1 MLRALEEVSG
11 VTNLPLSLDSSYV
24 EVLEAALRNYP
35 GRALVNS
42 VSLETE
48 KFEKLL
54 PIVAKYGAMFI
65 LLPLSD
71 AGLPKDIE
79 EKKEIIHKI
88 YDRALSLGMCKEDIV
103 VDGLVA
109 TVGAN
114 PKAALETLETIRYCK
129 ENGFAT
135 ICGLS
140 NISFAMPERSFVNT
154 AFLTLAIQAGLTMLL
169 QSFPGT
175 SDELCFAADLLLN
188 KEEAALRYI
197 EYAGGVRERREE
209 KEAELAKK
217 LALLE
222 NQGTT
227 AKTGTAGNAAKEAT
241 ADNGPQINEMQDKLK
256 TAVLKGN
263 RNGIVKITKE
273 ALESGEKPAELLNQ
287 VLLPAINQVG
297 DFFDQAS
304 IFCRS

>member
-1 MLRALEEVSG
+1 
-11 VTNLPLSLDSSYV
+11 
-24 EVLEAALRNYP
+24 
-35 GRALVNS
+35 
-42 VSLETE
+42 
-48 KFEKLL
+48 
-54 PIVAKYGAMFI
+54 
-65 LLPLSD
+65 
-71 AGLPKDIE
+71 
-79 EKKEIIHKI
+79 
-88 YDRALSLGMCKEDIV
+88 
-103 VDGLVA
+103 
-109 TVGAN
+109 
-114 PKAALETLETIRYCK
+114 
-129 ENGFAT
+129 
-135 ICGLS
+135 
-140 NISFAMPERSFVNT
+140 MPERSFVNT
-154 AFLTLAIQAGLTMLL
+154 AFLTLAIQAGLTMAIANPSQELL
-169 QSFPGT
+169 MSCA
-175 SDELCFAADLLLN
+175 LAADLLLN

-241 ADNGPQINEMQDKLK
+241 TDNGPQINEMQDKLK

-297 DFFDQAS
+297 EFFDQGKYFLPQLIAS
-304 IFCRS
+304 AEAMKNSIEVLEPVVVIATVEGDIHDIGKNLVALMLKNHGFHVIDLGKDVPQAKILESAKEHHAEFIALSALMTTTMQRMREIVAAAKEEGITAKIIIGGAVITQEYADEIGADGYSKDAADAVKLAKSLM